1 MAGLPL
7 LNLSTE
13 NPLVREVTCP
23 NCWHNF
29 APEAVQWISVHPRL
43 ADEPNLPKSAAG
55 GSAQRRFI
63 SERFDVEGRAIDSE
77 GTPCT
82 QLACPR
88 CRLLIPRASLEMPSV
103 VLSILGAPGSGKS
116 VFLTSMIFSLRQQ
129 ASRLGLRFQDADLTL
144 NEHLI
149 EDERKMFLDSG
160 AEKFRPINAAIA
172 KTQLDDKRYRASIID
187 GHTAKFVP
195 PFTFLISPSAD
206 HPRFVENQPQS
217 RLLCL
222 YDNAGEHF
230 LPGTDA
236 ADKPMARH
244 LAASKGLM
252 YVFDP
257 TKDRRVLRKLGGPAT
272 GGTGSDRQDVVL
284 VEAANRIREHAGLA
298 QTTRL
303 PQPLIVVLTK
313 FDVWRPLMPGFRPA
327 NALVPCPGAKVYSLQ
342 MDEVEWTSNL
352 CRDLLNEYC
361 REIVTAADSV
371 SDKVL
376 YVPVAA
382 VGWDIRTDEA
392 SGLPKFQAADCEP
405 YGVLVPLLTL
415 LSKAIPKMVPAL
427 RRRSN

>member
-1 MAGLPL
+1 M
-7 LNLSTE
+7 
-13 NPLVREVTCP
+13 
-23 NCWHNF
+23 
-29 APEAVQWISVHPRL
+29 
-43 ADEPNLPKSAAG
+43 
-55 GSAQRRFI
+55 
-63 SERFDVEGRAIDSE
+63 
-77 GTPCT
+77 
-82 QLACPR
+82 
-88 CRLLIPRASLEMPSV
+88 
-103 VLSILGAPGSGKS
+103 
-116 VFLTSMIFSLRQQ
+116 VFTLRQQ

-160 AEKFRPINAAIA
+160 AEKFRPINVAIA

-195 PFTFLISPSAD
+195 PFTFLISPSVD
-206 HPRFVENQPQS
+206 HPRYLENQPQS

-257 TKDRRVLRKLGGPAT
+257 TKDRRLLRKLGGMST

-298 QTTRL
+298 QTARL

-313 FDVWRPLMPGFRPA
+313 FDVWRPLLAGPVPA
-327 NALVPCPGAKVYSLQ
+327 NPVVPLPGSKAYSIQL
-342 MDEVEWTSNL
+342 DEVESTSAL
-352 CRDLLNEYC
+352 CRDLLNQFC
-361 REIVTAADSV
+361 REIVTAAESI

-382 VGWDIRTDEA
+382 VGWDVRTDKT
-392 SGLPKFQAADCEP
+392 SGLPNFQAADCEP

-415 LSKAIPKMVPAL
+415 LSKTVSKIVIPL
-427 RRRSN
+427 RRRMS